1 MLGPAQDPTLLPHT
15 ADAAALA
22 RSALLRDAAAA
33 AGGSASSHAANA
45 LPAAAAAVAAAAAA
59 VVATSDL
66 AGGASSAAK
75 SGSSSTTKAITAGG
89 TPAPADGPGSGTRP
103 FVRLRPTTGLFF
115 ERALDEA
122 RKRLDTSLGVYPYDL
137 LSRDERMMVL
147 AKVAVALAGYGTCEA
162 NAITESAL
170 FNIFA
175 CARERVEAEADAAVA
190 AAASEANAAA
200 AAASGAGPS
209 SGAPGKAITA
219 ANGPAVAAPSAKSGE
234 VWRLLLAGAFTEEW
248 GTDRVST
255 YDLMGGGGGS
265 PLRPEVW
272 GTLVDMVAERA
283 LFGRDAY
290 GIKKALFLERDP
302 VQQRLLFSQLL
313 MGPTPSTTDA
323 TLTLVDTVALAL
335 ASPGPCLLDAQG
347 DRLKWFPP
355 RPPPASDAELGE
367 AERQVAAL
375 TPKGRELLHGLFPAD
390 HFASKMT
397 MRQLVFSVEGACS
410 SYCSCDSCVRCR
422 NAVERLHRQ
431 HSAAANA
438 PGGAKGNSGSTFP
451 FPALHGTGA
460 LAAPDKGKVDGKWA
474 AGAAQQP
481 GRVAIPGGDAAL
493 AFLPANSPPAA
504 VVAAAAAAAVAAG
517 GVPSEGGSL
526 GPRAWA
532 AVGEASKDMVKFWS
546 SLTSQQRRDALLVP
560 ACDLDRSMAMSRDWD
575 ILASAELSYNYGGGK
590 GALVEYDS
598 GKDCFLPGP
607 LLADPTKGLA
617 SLLGSLRPGSS
628 ADLAHWKDFPKEQP
642 PAAAATAA
650 GGTTKGG
657 AAGDIA
663 PVKGPLAEYS
673 RQLLELHFV
682 RLFAVK
688 LLVRFGDAARAS
700 AAQEVLEALLREEE
714 SAAQR
719 TASKAA
725 RKKEKEKAKVKEKEA
740 AAAAARAAAAAE
752 EEEKERLA
760 AEQEAAAAKK
770 AAAQRKANEEA
781 ERKQEQVYEA
791 MRQEAQARQAEVER
805 AAAAAAAEEAAG
817 TSKSRRKRG
826 GKKAGADAKANG
838 DAPPDAPPPPPL
850 PAPAPVP
857 VPAAGRSVEGESEA
871 DMLARAIRESLAD
884 EAARKAKADVN
895 ALASAPAMRPPKAR
909 PLPVPAPL
917 PLPSGGVTAQQQP
930 PPPPQRIPPP
940 VLGPTA
946 PPQTQAVP
954 SALPGL
960 MSRPLMAPSPPQQG
974 FPGSARPGGA
984 APLSFP
990 TSAAAPPSAPQ
1001 YRPLLQHPVGAS
1013 AGGVASG
1020 IGSAQWGTSLGTGWG
1035 AVASQSQLS
1044 ASPASSTTW
1053 SNGTPGGAPSDEL
1066 ARLRLS
1072 HEAAVGSAT
1081 RISGGG
1087 PGSGTMRFGAMGPT
1101 ALQSQQ
1107 PSQQQ
1112 QQQQQQQP
1120 YFGAVKST
1128 DLSVSAPA
1136 FNPTTLGSSGGA
1148 AQTFGP
1154 FDTADGGLQGSQR
1167 NDPPPGFY
1175 RHGSSGSA
1183 PGSAV
1188 QRKQASVEQEPPLPS
1203 VAALNAAFA
1212 ALVSPRGLGDPQ
1224 LPFTSGVMF
1233 VCTKFTQ
1240 EECFRRRLLGL
1251 PRRDLDLV
1259 AACQPG
1265 RTALFLFNF
1274 TTRELHGV
1282 FVASSP
1288 GRLNLDGDAWKRSLY
1303 HRPGSTRAGAGT
1315 SPFPS
1320 QVKFAILREFSPLH
1334 EDRFSHLF
1342 RGSNRVASLDGAQ
1355 VRELIRLFVQHDT
1368 LKATPNPGA
1377 LSREALEHHGDGGGD
1392 AAMRHGGG
1400 GAFAGSGN
1408 VAAGH
1413 NGDSGLGFGGRH
1425 SGAFGMMGSRSAG
1438 GTSSGGLGHDS
1449 FRGAG
1454 ASYDADGMSSGGPLD
1469 DDGADALDAAAAA
1482 AASVEMLFEDDL
1494 LSGMTADGGG
1504 EDDGVC
1510 AICCEQPQD
1519 VQLVPCGHN
1528 SFCYTCV
1535 ADLQKCPLC
1544 RAAVVRVEALP

>member
-1 MLGPAQDPTLLPHT
+1 LLPHT

-33 AGGSASSHAANA
+33 AGGSASSHAANVV
-45 LPAAAAAVAAAAAA
+45 PAAAAAVAAAAAA

-66 AGGASSAAK
+66 SGVSSAKTSASS
-75 SGSSSTTKAITAGG
+75 STKAITAGG
-89 TPAPADGPGSGTRP
+89 TSPPADGPGSGTRP

-137 LSRDERMMVL
+137 LSKDERMMVL

-190 AAASEANAAA
+190 AAASEANEAA

-209 SGAPGKAITA
+209 SGGPGKAITA
-219 ANGPAVAAPSAKSGE
+219 ASGPPVAAPSAKSGE

-255 YDLMGGGGGS
+255 YELMGGGGGS

-313 MGPTPSTTDA
+313 MGPTPSTADA
-323 TLTLVDTVALAL
+323 TLTLVDTVTLAL
-335 ASPGPCLLDAQG
+335 SSPGPCLLDAQG

-431 HSAAANA
+431 HGAAANA
-438 PGGAKGNSGSTFP
+438 PGGAKGNSGSIFP
-451 FPALHGTGA
+451 FPALPA
-460 LAAPDKGKVDGKWA
+460 PAAPDKGNKGSADGKWA
-474 AGAAQQP
+474 AGGAQP

-532 AVGEASKDMVKFWS
+532 AVGESSKDMVKFWS
-546 SLTSQQRRDALLVP
+546 SLTSQQRRDMLLVP

-617 SLLGSLRPGSS
+617 SLLGALRPGSS
-628 ADLAHWKDFPKEQP
+628 ADLAHWKDSPKEQP
-642 PAAAATAA
+642 PAAAAASGA
-650 GGTTKGG
+650 KAG
-657 AAGDIA
+657 AAGDTA

-725 RKKEKEKAKVKEKEA
+725 RKKEKEKAKAKEREA

-760 AEQEAAAAKK
+760 AEQEAEAAKK
-770 AAAQRKANEEA
+770 AAAQRKAHEEA
-781 ERKQEQVYEA
+781 ERKQELVYEA
-791 MRQEAQARQAEVER
+791 MRQEAQARQAEAER
-805 AAAAAAAEEAAG
+805 AAAAAAAEEAAAG
-817 TSKSRRKRG
+817 SSKSRRKRG
-826 GKKAGADAKANG
+826 GKKAGAEAKGNG
-838 DAPPDAPPPPPL
+838 DGDAPPPPPL
-850 PAPAPVP
+850 PVPVPVP
-857 VPAAGRSVEGESEA
+857 VPAASRAPEVESEA

-884 EAARKAKADVN
+884 EAVRKAKADVN

-909 PLPVPAPL
+909 PTPVPAPL
-917 PLPSGGVTAQQQP
+917 PLPSGGGGGGGVTVQQP
-930 PPPPQRIPPP
+930 PTMQQQQRIPQP
-940 VLGPTA
+940 VLGPSA
-946 PPQTQAVP
+946 LPPSQAVP
-954 SALPGL
+954 QALPGL
-960 MSRPLMAPSPPQQG
+960 MSRPLMAPSPPQQA
-974 FPGSARPGGA
+974 FPRSAQPGGA
-984 APLSFP
+984 SPLSFP
-990 TSAAAPPSAPQ
+990 TGAASAPSAPQ
-1001 YRPLLQHPVGAS
+1001 YRALLQHPVGGAS
-1013 AGGVASG
+1013 GGASG

-1035 AVASQSQLS
+1035 AVSSQSPLS

-1081 RISGGG
+1081 RIGGG
-1087 PGSGTMRFGAMGPT
+1087 SPGSGSMRFGAMSPT
-1101 ALQSQQ
+1101 PLQL
-1107 PSQQQ
+1107 QQQ
-1112 QQQQQQQP
+1112 AQQQQQQP
-1120 YFGAVKST
+1120 QYFGALKST

-1136 FNPTTLGSSGGA
+1136 FNPSTLGSSGGLQA
-1148 AQTFGP
+1148 FGAL
-1154 FDTADGGLQGSQR
+1154 DTADGGLQGSQR
-1167 NDPPPGFY
+1167 SDPPPGFY
-1175 RHGSSGSA
+1175 RHVSSGSA

-1188 QRKQASVEQEPPLPS
+1188 QRKQAVAEPEPPLPT

-1212 ALVSPRGLGDPQ
+1212 ALVSPRGLNDPQ

-1303 HRPGSTRAGAGT
+1303 HRPGSARAGAGT

-1320 QVKFAILREFSPLH
+1320 QVKFAIVREFSPLH

-1342 RGSNRVASLDGAQ
+1342 RGTNRVASLSGAQ
-1355 VRELIRLFVQHDT
+1355 VRDLIRLFVQYDT

-1377 LSREALEHHGDGGGD
+1377 LSREPMDHHGDGGGD
-1392 AAMRHGGG
+1392 AGMRRGGG
-1400 GAFAGSGN
+1400 GAFVGSGEL
-1408 VAAGH
+1408 AAGGR

-1425 SGAFGMMGSRSAG
+1425 SGAFGLMSSRPAG
-1438 GTSSGGLGHDS
+1438 GASSGGLGHDS
-1449 FRGAG
+1449 FRGSG
-1454 ASYDADGMSSGGPLD
+1454 ASYDADGLSGGGALD

-1494 LSGMTADGGG
+1494 LSGMQADGGG
-1504 EDDGVC
+1504 DDDGVC
-1510 AICCEQPQD
+1510 AICFEQPQD
-1519 VQLVPCGHN
+1519 VQLLPCGHN

-1535 ADLQKCPLC
+1535 ADLQRCPLC
-1544 RAAVVRVEALP
+1544 RAAVLRVEALP